1 MNSPLCDDPAIV
13 VACPRCAAAGRVRFS
28 LLPHVVRC
36 PRCGVRFWIGRD
48 GHVKSEDEARLVRF
62 VCPRCSH
69 REWMPADFLAAGAHC
84 RTCDGRFYPDDE
96 GGFHSHPPPRLAERM
111 PDRHSRSAAVGG
123 GRSRFWA
130 ATLSLSA
137 GALLLMLS
145 AAAWSRSGGE
155 SPRAAVLEFTRACLA
170 GRFDDA
176 RARVAP
182 EGIRGF
188 DVWTAI
194 NFPHA
199 ADPMAP
205 KPVALDV
212 TIVELTPDEEADS
225 VAVPSTAARL
235 RSAAARPDE
244 SASVERVEGG
254 AIDAPSAATVDRI
267 RVRLLLGAEGE
278 GRRLQTQYW
287 RRGDSGWRFDPE
299 RTLAA
304 LGPSDEPRA
313 VARPRPSDPHARR

>member
-1 MNSPLCDDPAIV
+1 MNVPLCDDPAIV
-13 VACPRCAAAGRVRFS
+13 VACPRCSSAGRVRFS

-69 REWMPADFLAAGAHC
+69 REWMPADFLVAGVHC
-84 RTCDGRFYPDDE
+84 RTCDGRFYPDED
-96 GGFHSHPPPRLAERM
+96 GGFHSHPPSRPAERM
-111 PDRHSRSAAVGG
+111 PDRPSRSTAVRGGRNRLWAVALSLFGG
-123 GRSRFWA
+123 G
-130 ATLSLSA
+130 
-137 GALLLMLS
+137 LLLMLS
-145 AAAWSRSGGE
+145 AAAWSRSGSE
-155 SPRAAVLEFTRACLA
+155 SPRAAVLEFTRACLD

-182 EGIRGF
+182 DAIRSF
-188 DVWTAI
+188 DVWAAI

-199 ADPMAP
+199 ADPMAS
-205 KPVALDV
+205 KPVALGV
-212 TIVELTPDEEADS
+212 AIVEIVPDDEAGPDAS
-225 VAVPSTAARL
+225 
-235 RSAAARPDE
+235 RSAAATGRHAAKRTDQ
-244 SASVERVEGG
+244 STSGERVEDS

-267 RVRLLLGAEGE
+267 RARLMLGGEGE

-287 RRGDSGWRFDPE
+287 RRDDSIWRFDPE

-313 VARPRPSDPHARR
+313 VALPQLRAPRVRR